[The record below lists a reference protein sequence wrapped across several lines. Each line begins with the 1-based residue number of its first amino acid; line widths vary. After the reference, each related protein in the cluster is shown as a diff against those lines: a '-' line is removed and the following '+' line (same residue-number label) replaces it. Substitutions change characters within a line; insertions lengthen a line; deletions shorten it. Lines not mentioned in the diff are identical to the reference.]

1 VREGD
6 VVAEKYRIEKVLG
19 AGGMGIVVAARHLH
33 LDERVAIKF
42 MHPHMLGDQ
51 VAVGRFL
58 QEARA
63 AAKIRGEHIA
73 RVFDVAT
80 LSNGAPYIVMEFLE
94 GGDLSA
100 WLQKK
105 GALPIAQA
113 VDFVLQACVAVA
125 EAHMVGIVHRDL
137 KPSNLFWVR
146 RADGQLSIKVL
157 DFGISKMT
165 DSYAGG
171 GRGVSHTQTSAV
183 MGSPMYM
190 SPEQMRSARDVTH
203 LADIW
208 GLGVILYELITGRA
222 PFSGQTVPEV
232 AIKIATAAPSPLR
245 ALRPDAP
252 PALEAVILRCLEKS
266 PAARFRNVGELAVA
280 LADFGP
286 PRARA
291 SAERVAAMVGGV
303 SRVDHG
309 TVAALSA
316 PPVSPQLQ
324 PQPVNVLEQ
333 SPPIIVSPEYNIA
346 PMQRSEVKTVAGG
359 AFSLLFK
366 LVAFVG
372 VLIVAYA
379 ILQVAR
385 EIAKTISSV
394 QQ

>member
-42 MHPHMLGDQ
+42 MHPHMLGDH

-73 RVFDVAT
+73 RVFDVGT
-80 LSNGAPYIVMEFLE
+80 LQSGAPYIVMEFLE

-125 EAHMVGIVHRDL
+125 EAHMLGIVHRDL
-137 KPSNLFWVR
+137 KPSNLYWVR
-146 RADGQLSIKVL
+146 RADGQLAIKVL

-165 DSYAGG
+165 TYGLPS
-171 GRGVSHTQTSAV
+171 GVSHTQTSAV

-208 GLGVILYELITGRA
+208 GLGIILYELIAGQA
-222 PFSGQTVPEV
+222 PFSGQSVPEV
-232 AIKIATAAPSPLR
+232 AVKIATAPPTPLR
-245 ALRPDAP
+245 TFRPDAP
-252 PALEAVILRCLEKS
+252 PALEAIILRCLEKTPTS
-266 PAARFRNVGELAVA
+266 RFRNVGDLAVA

-291 SAERVAAMVGGV
+291 WAERVAAMVGGV
-303 SRVDHG
+303 ARYDGG
-309 TVAALSA
+309 TVAAVSA
-316 PPVSPQLQ
+316 PPVAPQMV
-324 PQPVNVLEQ
+324 PHPPNVLEQ
-333 SPPIIVSPEYNIA
+333 SPPIIIPEMMA
-346 PMQRSEVKTVAGG
+346 PLQRSEARVVAGG
-359 AFSLLFK
+359 ALSLLVK
-366 LVAFVG
+366 LIAFVG
-372 VLIVAYA
+372 VLIIGYA
-379 ILQVAR
+379 ILQVAKD
-385 EIAKTISSV
+385 IAKTLSSV

>member
-19 AGGMGIVVAARHLH
+19 AGGMGIVVAARHLQ

-42 MHPHMLGDQ
+42 MHPHMLGDH

-125 EAHMVGIVHRDL
+125 EAHMLGIVHRDL
-137 KPSNLFWVR
+137 KPSNLVWVR

-165 DSYAGG
+165 DSSPGG
-171 GRGVSHTQTSAV
+171 HGVSHTQTSAV

-232 AIKIATAAPSPLR
+232 AVKIATAAPGPLR

-252 PALEAVILRCLEKS
+252 PALEAIILRCLEKS
-266 PAARFRNVGELAVA
+266 PTSRFRNVGELAVA

-303 SRVDHG
+303 SRPVQG
-309 TVAALSA
+309 TVAAPSA

-324 PQPVNVLEQ
+324 PNPPNVLEQ
-333 SPPIIVSPEYNIA
+333 SPPIIVSPEYVA
-346 PMQRSEVKTVAGG
+346 PMQRSEMRTVAGG
-359 AFSLLFK
+359 AASLLVK

-372 VLIVAYA
+372 ILILAYA

-385 EIAKTISSV
+385 DIAKTISSV